1 MYPINLKECVGNFQ
15 RFQQLRSFRIFTAP
29 LPESLHWFSFSLV
42 SSQLFC
48 IVWSFYLIFF
58 YSAHF
63 LRKEWVTFI
72 FAPSSLS
79 DDFFSSNICV
89 STCTP
94 IVRFASIACFPI
106 FCFFRAVVAAK
117 IDLLVASFA
126 RVAASLLICYCV
138 LLLLL

>member
-1 MYPINLKECVGNFQ
+1 MRCTQSTLWNVSAISKDFNSSEVFASSRLHCQNLCIGFLFLWSRLNYSV
-15 RFQQLRSFRIFTAP
+15 SFFISYFFI
-29 LPESLHWFSFSLV
+29 LH
-42 SSQLFC
+42 
-48 IVWSFYLIFF
+48 IFF
-58 YSAHF
+58 
-63 LRKEWVTFI
+63 RKEWVTFI

-126 RVAASLLICYCV
+126 RVAASLLICSAK
-138 LLLLL
+138 LPLE